1 MAAIFYLLTAFTA
14 IWYYRRIVTKGAG
27 KLILGGILP
36 GFRAAFMAFV
46 IVDSLVTGQL
56 TGTNIVAGFGLAL
69 LGLVLS
75 FVSKGVGHAKF
86 YSDPS
91 TSFGDQVEATFENPE
106 PPSEGFGL

>member
-46 IVDSLVTGQL
+46 IVYSLVTGQL
-56 TGTNIVAGFGLAL
+56 TRTNAGRGRRRRDRPHGPGRGRGAGCGRPFVPAL
-69 LGLVLS
+69 PGA
-75 FVSKGVGHAKF
+75 G
-86 YSDPS
+86 
-91 TSFGDQVEATFENPE
+91 
-106 PPSEGFGL
+106 